1 MSDGYDVARIS
12 RHLSFINVMTYDL
25 HGSWDSRADHH
36 APLHRRDHDDWP
48 TLTTVDNIYWISRYP
63 YAGLDIT
70 FIHLFQDSG
79 ISLWHQQG
87 APLEKLLLGT
97 PFYGRSFT
105 LTGRGTEPGAPSSGA
120 GGEPGQFTEEAGFLA
135 YFEVCQLLQEGGWTQ
150 TEDSDGNPYIYKV
163 DNIHTHAL
171 HYATTRSI

>member
-1 MSDGYDVARIS
+1 MQ
-12 RHLSFINVMTYDL
+12 
-25 HGSWDSRADHH
+25 
-36 APLHRRDHDDWP
+36 DW
-48 TLTTVDNIYWISRYP
+48 
-63 YAGLDIT
+63 T
-70 FIHLFQDSG
+70 FIHLLQDSG

-105 LTGRGTEPGAPSSGA
+105 LTGRGTQPGAPSSGA

-135 YFEVCQLLQEGGWTQ
+135 YFEICQLLQEGGWTQ

-163 DNIHTHAL
+163 DNMHTHAL

>member
-1 MSDGYDVARIS
+1 M
-12 RHLSFINVMTYDL
+12 
-25 HGSWDSRADHH
+25 
-36 APLHRRDHDDWP
+36 
-48 TLTTVDNIYWISRYP
+48 
-63 YAGLDIT
+63 
-70 FIHLFQDSG
+70 FQDSG

-135 YFEVCQLLQEGGWTQ
+135 YYEICQLPEMGRAGESEKTGLYSSLLPAVTPVQ
-150 TEDSDGNPYIYKV
+150 TYVRKKE
-163 DNIHTHAL
+163 
-171 HYATTRSI
+171 RR